1 MHVADASAPR
11 LICAAPDAARAARL
25 GEFLTAALPS
35 VTVDVRIEHGVPRIA
50 DVSEAAAGPAL
61 IEVLERAT
69 AALSRLDRA
78 SEFRHSLNNPLAAL
92 LAEAQLLEMD
102 AESGEQRAAASRIVG
117 LCRRMVALLR
127 DG

>member
-1 MHVADASAPR
+1 MHVPDAAAPR

-35 VTVDVRIEHGVPRIA
+35 VTIDVLIERGVPRIA
-50 DVSEAAAGPAL
+50 DDSEVAAGPAL
-61 IEVLERAT
+61 LEALERAT

-78 SEFRHSLNNPLAAL
+78 AEYRHSLNNPLAAL

-102 AESGEQRAAASRIVG
+102 AESGEQRDAASRIVV